1 MTVAGAAGRQPVA
14 YAPLE
19 PGCYTVRHIP
29 NSGAGSDVTDPRTAR
44 LAAPGPPVGTKG
56 AVPTARSA
64 DMEATIMGPLGGPE
78 IFMIL
83 LIVIILFGVGKL
95 GDIGGAM
102 GKSIREFKKSVT
114 DEAAPA
120 APAETKAEETPS
132 A

>member
-1 MTVAGAAGRQPVA
+1 
-14 YAPLE
+14 
-19 PGCYTVRHIP
+19 
-29 NSGAGSDVTDPRTAR
+29 
-44 LAAPGPPVGTKG
+44 
-56 AVPTARSA
+56 
-64 DMEATIMGPLGGPE
+64 MGPLGGPE

>member
-1 MTVAGAAGRQPVA
+1 
-14 YAPLE
+14 
-19 PGCYTVRHIP
+19 
-29 NSGAGSDVTDPRTAR
+29 
-44 LAAPGPPVGTKG
+44 
-56 AVPTARSA
+56 
-64 DMEATIMGPLGGPE
+64 MGPLGGPE

-114 DEAAPA
+114 DEPAPGTPG
-120 APAETKAEETPS
+120 PAEAKAEESTS